1 MTQPNRVLFRLAAGL
16 SAALALQAAHAADD
30 PCFQKAQ
37 SQAALNQCASAAYQR
52 ADADLNRLYRLMTAR
67 LSTDDAARKRLVD
80 AQRKWLQFRD
90 AECAFQTIRT
100 VGGSV
105 QPMNVSSCLTDLTRE
120 RVTDLHRELKEEL
133 DLTVEPDA
141 LDPFAF
147 ASHAYPDFHLL
158 MPLYVATRFGGVMKL
173 DPNSAQ
179 AAKWVQ
185 PQELRAH
192 EMPPADVVL
201 VNRLIERNAA

>member
-1 MTQPNRVLFRLAAGL
+1 MQTSDSAPSSRRLLLVAAAALIDSSGRVLITQRPAHKQLGGL
-16 SAALALQAAHAADD
+16 WEFPGGKVELGEAPEQAL
-30 PCFQKAQ
+30 
-37 SQAALNQCASAAYQR
+37 
-52 ADADLNRLYRLMTAR
+52 
-67 LSTDDAARKRLVD
+67 V
-80 AQRKWLQFRD
+80 
-90 AECAFQTIRT
+90 
-100 VGGSV
+100 
-105 QPMNVSSCLTDLTRE
+105 
-120 RVTDLHRELKEEL
+120 RELKEEL

-158 MPLYVATRFGGVMKL
+158 MPLYVATKFGGVMKL

-192 EMPPADVVL
+192 DMPPADVVL
-201 VNRLIERNAA
+201 VNRLIERTAA